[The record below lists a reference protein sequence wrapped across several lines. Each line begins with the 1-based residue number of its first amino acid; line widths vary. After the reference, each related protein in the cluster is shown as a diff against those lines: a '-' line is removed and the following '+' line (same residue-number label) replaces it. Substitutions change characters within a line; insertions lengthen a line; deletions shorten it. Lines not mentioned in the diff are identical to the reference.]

1 MLVLPRTNVVLM
13 QYILETNRL
22 SYAFSGRQTVL
33 KEINLQVPE
42 GSIYGFLGPNGAGKT
57 TTLKLI
63 LGLLTR
69 QQGDISLWGQS
80 FEKDRKGLL
89 RRVGA
94 FIETPSLYGH
104 LSAMD
109 NLLVWQKIYR
119 CPPGNIGRALSLVGL
134 TDTGSKKVRQFSFG
148 MKQRLGIAVALLHR
162 PAFLILDEPTNGLD
176 PHGIIDI
183 RELLKTLNREQGI
196 TILVSSHLLS
206 EVEKLATHTG
216 IIHHGSM
223 VYQGTLHG
231 LLSRHPHA
239 DLEKIF
245 LDTIK
250 PGAL

>member
-1 MLVLPRTNVVLM
+1 M
-13 QYILETNRL
+13 QFILETSGL
-22 SYAFSGRQTVL
+22 TYAFSRKQPVL
-33 KEINLQVPE
+33 DNINLQVPE

-69 QQGDISLWGQS
+69 QRGDITLWGRS

-89 RRVGA
+89 RRLGS

-109 NLLVWQKIYR
+109 NLLVWQKIYH
-119 CPPGNIGRALSLVGL
+119 CPLENIARALRLVGL

-162 PAFLILDEPTNGLD
+162 PALLVLDEPTNGLD

-183 RELLKTLNREQGI
+183 RELLKTLNREEGI

-206 EVEKLATHTG
+206 EVEKLATHMG

-250 PGAL
+250 LGAL

>member
-1 MLVLPRTNVVLM
+1 M
-13 QYILETNRL
+13 QFILETNRL
-22 SYAFSGRQTVL
+22 SHAFSNKQVVL
-33 KEINLQVPE
+33 KDIDLQVPE

-63 LGLLTR
+63 LGLLTK
-69 QQGDISLWGQS
+69 QQGDISLWGRP

-89 RRVGA
+89 GRVGS

-119 CPPGNIGRALSLVGL
+119 CLPENVARALRLVGL

-162 PAFLILDEPTNGLD
+162 PALLVLDEPTNGLD

-183 RELLKTLNREQGI
+183 RELLKTLSREEGI

-206 EVEKLATHTG
+206 EMEKLATHMG
-216 IIHHGSM
+216 IIHRGSI

-245 LDTIK
+245 LDTINS
-250 PGAL
+250 GAL

>member
-1 MLVLPRTNVVLM
+1 M
-13 QYILETNRL
+13 QFILETNGL
-22 SYAFSGRQTVL
+22 TYAFSRRAPVL
-33 KEINLQVPE
+33 KDINLQVPE

-63 LGLLTR
+63 LGLLTK
-69 QQGDISLWGQS
+69 QQGEIAFWGQP
-80 FEKDRKGLL
+80 FEKDRKRVLG
-89 RRVGA
+89 RVGS

-104 LSAMD
+104 LSARD

-119 CPPGNIGRALSLVGL
+119 CPPENIARALGL
-134 TDTGSKKVRQFSFG
+134 TGLADTGRKKVRQFSFG

-162 PAFLILDEPTNGLD
+162 PALLVLDEPTNGLD

-183 RELLKTLNREQGI
+183 RELLKNLNRNEGI
-196 TILVSSHLLS
+196 TIVVSSHLLS

-216 IIHHGSM
+216 IVHQGSM
-223 VYQGTLHG
+223 VYQGTLDG
-231 LLSRHPHA
+231 LLGRHPHA

-250 PGAL
+250 TGAL